1 MSTPAELGYRMPAE
15 WERHAGT
22 WLTWPRSAGLSFR
35 DKYET
40 VSLVYSGLIRH
51 LVQVEEVNIS
61 VWDAEME
68 AGVRN
73 LLTKH
78 EVPLDRVHF
87 HHFPAY
93 EPCCRDHGPIF
104 LARTHHGKREQAI
117 VDWEYNAW
125 GTKHLSYDLDNAIPR
140 QIAQLRQRPLFSPG
154 IVLEGGAIEVN
165 GRGALLTTEACLLNS
180 NRNPHLSQRE
190 IAQYLRDFLGVTQI
204 IWLGEGIVGD
214 EADGHIDELAHFVNP
229 TTIVTVVE
237 ENPDDAN
244 YQLLRDNLRRIRTA
258 RDQHDR
264 YFRVVELPMPG
275 FVEH

>member
-1 MSTPAELGYRMPAE
+1 MGTPC
-15 WERHAGT
+15 RHL
-22 WLTWPRSAGLSFR
+22 LTWPRSAGLSFR

-93 EPCCRDHGPIF
+93 EPRCRDHGPIF

-117 VDWEYNAW
+117 VDWQTMPGEPSICRTILIMPFP
-125 GTKHLSYDLDNAIPR
+125 GK
-140 QIAQLRQRPLFSPG
+140 SPSF
-154 IVLEGGAIEVN
+154 AN
-165 GRGALLTTEACLLNS
+165 GRCSRPALCWKGAPSKSMAAAPC
-180 NRNPHLSQRE
+180 
-190 IAQYLRDFLGVTQI
+190 
-204 IWLGEGIVGD
+204 
-214 EADGHIDELAHFVNP
+214 
-229 TTIVTVVE
+229 
-237 ENPDDAN
+237 
-244 YQLLRDNLRRIRTA
+244 
-258 RDQHDR
+258 
-264 YFRVVELPMPG
+264 
-275 FVEH
+275 